1 MCNKKGNSK
10 YQSCLRCKM
19 AESLTNVFSP
29 FNISFQNL
37 CLKLHCPLGSSP
49 FKGKC
54 TEFLHKSAGVT
65 VSAHYQLRV
74 MWDETN
80 LDDEGLTVNGTELGM
95 EVYTKFKKTL
105 GKNENKCSICVH
117 FFLMKPNTENGPIG
131 DFLFLS
137 TFATSATCP
146 LEVLLASLRKPI
158 DEQIKVRSKEIGTI
172 NVMVTLIPDEK
183 SLVFYLNRGAITVT
197 YGTSFKCTFIKF
209 SLKNLIT
216 CPEVEVPLSQVL
228 TIPNRTLKER
238 LLSLFENKTQQ
249 DERNLTDLNITEVLH
264 ICIDK
269 YVALSHDS
277 ATGVRLVDLRG
288 FNVIEMIA
296 HTLILLM
303 FIY

>member
-1 MCNKKGNSK
+1 M
-10 YQSCLRCKM
+10 L
-19 AESLTNVFSP
+19 
-29 FNISFQNL
+29 
-37 CLKLHCPLGSSP
+37 
-49 FKGKC
+49 
-54 TEFLHKSAGVT
+54 
-65 VSAHYQLRV
+65 AHYQLRV
-74 MWDETN
+74 MWDEPN
-80 LDDEGLTVNGTELGM
+80 LDVEGMTVNGTELGM
-95 EVYTKFKKTL
+95 EVYTKFMKTL
-105 GKNENKCSICVH
+105 SKNNKCSSCLH
-117 FFLMKPNTENGPIG
+117 YFLMRPNTENDPFGV
-131 DFLFLS
+131 FLLLS
-137 TFATSATCP
+137 TFATTATCP

-158 DEQIKVRSKEIGTI
+158 DKQIKVKSKEIGTI
-172 NVMVTLIPDEK
+172 NVLVTLIPDDK
-183 SLVFYLNRGAITVT
+183 LSAYYLNRGAVQIT
-197 YGTSFKCTFIKF
+197 YGTSIWCAGIKF
-209 SLKNLIT
+209 SLKNQIT

-228 TIPNRTLKER
+228 SIPNHTLKER